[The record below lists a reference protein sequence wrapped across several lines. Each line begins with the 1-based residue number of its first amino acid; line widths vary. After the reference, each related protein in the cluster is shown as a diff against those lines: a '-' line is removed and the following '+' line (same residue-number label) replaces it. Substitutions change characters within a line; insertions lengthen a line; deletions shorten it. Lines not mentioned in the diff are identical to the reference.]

1 MNDITVSVAGGGVI
15 TPSVTNGDTVNVTVG
30 ATASSVGV
38 TIAAT
43 GERGPTGATGPAN
56 SLSIGSVSGGT
67 TASATITGT
76 APSQT
81 LNLVLPRGSDGGT
94 VEYQTTST
102 YIQWRYVGTS
112 TWNNLVSLS
121 AITGPQGPAGSGG
134 ASLSD
139 ATPQPLGTASAGTA
153 STASRSDHVHASPS
167 VSGITG
173 LQTALDGKAAT
184 SHTHTASQISDRATS
199 LVTSVNGQTGDVTVA
214 GGSGSSYTLPT
225 ASSTTLGGVKVN
237 GGGIS
242 ISSGVLAAD
251 VTSVAGRTGAVTLAK
266 ADVGLGSVDNTA
278 DSAKPVS
285 TAQASADAAVQA
297 YAIQRANHTGTQ
309 AASTITGL
317 ASVATAGTYSSLT
330 GIPSTFAPSSHTH
343 AISDVSGLQT
353 ALDSKQTSGTYATLV
368 SGTVPSSQLP
378 SYVDDVLEYANLAA
392 FPATGETGK
401 IYTALDTNKVYR
413 WSGSTYIEI
422 SPSPGSTDA
431 VAEGSTNLYFTTA
444 RASAAAPVQSVAG
457 RTGTVTLT
465 KSDVGLSNVDN
476 TADASKPVSTAQAA
490 ADAVVQAY
498 AIQRANHTGTQAA
511 STITGLASV
520 ATSGSAADLSTG
532 TIPAARLPA
541 ATTTT
546 SGAVV
551 VGTGLSVSAG
561 TVSAN
566 VTTVAG
572 RTGAVV
578 LSSSDVSGLATSA
591 TTDTTNASNISTGTL
606 AAARLPSTTVTA
618 GSYGSASSVATFTVD
633 SAGRLTAAGSTAVA
647 IASTAVSGLAASAT
661 TDTTSAS
668 NISTGTLA
676 AARLPSTAV
685 TAGSYGSASTHA
697 TFTVDAAG
705 RLTAASSVTP
715 SISSSSVTGLAASA
729 TTDTTVATNI
739 SSGTLAAARLPLATT
754 STAGAVIVGSGLSV
768 SSGTV
773 SANLT
778 SSTSG
783 ITGANAVTNIVY
795 LTSAAYTALSSKSAT
810 TLYVVSG

>member
-15 TPSVTNGDTVNVTVG
+15 TPSVTNGDTVNVTIG

-43 GERGPTGATGPAN
+43 GERGPAGATGPAN

-81 LNLVLPRGSDGGT
+81 LNLVLPKGTDGGT

-112 TWNNLVSLS
+112 TWNNLVALS

-139 ATPQPLGTASAGTA
+139 ATPQALGTAYAGASSA
-153 STASRSDHVHASPS
+153 ASRSDHVHASPS

-173 LQTALDGKAAT
+173 LQTALDSKAET
-184 SHTHTASQISDRATS
+184 SHTHTASQISDRATA
-199 LVTSVNGQTGDVTVA
+199 LVTSVNGQTGDVTVT

-297 YAIQRANHTGTQ
+297 YSIQRANHTGTQ

-330 GIPSTFAPSSHTH
+330 GIPSTFAPSSHSH

-353 ALDSKQTSGTYATLV
+353 ALDSKQASGTYATLV

-541 ATTTT
+541 
-546 SGAVV
+546 
-551 VGTGLSVSAG
+551 
-561 TVSAN
+561 
-566 VTTVAG
+566 
-572 RTGAVV
+572 
-578 LSSSDVSGLATSA
+578 
-591 TTDTTNASNISTGTL
+591 
-606 AAARLPSTTVTA
+606 TTVTA
-618 GSYGSASSVATFTVD
+618 GSYGSSSSVSTFTVD
-633 SAGRLTAAGSTAVA
+633 AAGRLTAATSTAIA
-647 IASTAVSGLAASAT
+647 IASSAVSGLAASAT

-668 NISTGTLA
+668 NISTGTLSA
-676 AARLPSTAV
+676 SRLPATAV

-705 RLTAASSVTP
+705 RLTAAASVTP
-715 SISSSSVTGLAASA
+715 SIASSSVTGLAASA

-739 SSGTLAAARLPLATT
+739 LSGTLPAARLPSATN
-754 STAGAVIVGSGLSV
+754 STIGGVIVGSGLSV
-768 SSGTV
+768 TSGIV

-783 ITGANAVTNIVY
+783 ITGSNAITNIVY
-795 LTSAAYTALSSKSAT
+795 LTSAAYTALSSKSAN